1 MVDIEKKFGSA
12 GHLKPGSF
20 VLIDGDVCQVKSL
33 EKSKP
38 GKHGAA
44 KARVTAISIFTD
56 QKKTILKPA
65 DADVE
70 IPIIRRS
77 TAQVVAVMGGNV
89 QVMDTSNYETY
100 DVANPKEFS
109 GLQSGDEVEYI
120 QFGDSIRIVRKK

>member
-1 MVDIEKKFGSA
+1 MADMEKKFGSA

-20 VLIDGDVCQVKSL
+20 VLIDDDVCQVKSL

-38 GKHGAA
+38 GKHGAS

-70 IPIIRRS
+70 IPIIKRS
-77 TAQVVAVMGGNV
+77 TAQVVAVMGGNL
-89 QVMDTSNYETY
+89 QIMDTSSYETF
-100 DVANPKEFS
+100 DVAKPKEFS

-120 QFGDSIRIVRKK
+120 QFGDNIRIVRKK